1 MQEQITAILSDY
13 DETLCPT
20 NLLRSK
26 DAAIPVEL
34 EDILWEVS
42 KRIPFCIISSKDYH
56 FLRPRTKFAKI
67 LSCILGIETITLT
80 SPNERVMTCENN
92 KSNILEAGCSSN
104 GFNCIEDKHL
114 MLDNSKALRTKSGLL
129 TSWADSVRLRY
140 EDVIVERKFTS
151 DKRILAGV
159 TFDYRHTED
168 WSSYKNCLEPF
179 LKQMI
184 RDTRS
189 FSPSTS
195 SEQLLYLQTYALH
208 PFLDVYITKCDK
220 GMAFDYVTSK
230 ISTMAKKENRKGQQK
245 VMYLGDSEND
255 NPAFMKADIS
265 VGIRSDDRVNPKL
278 YCERVIKFDQLSIF
292 LKKLIENNFVFSD
305 DILPTN

>member
-1 MQEQITAILSDY
+1 MQDQITAILSDY
-13 DETLCPT
+13 DGTLCPT
-20 NLLRSK
+20 NLVRSK
-26 DAAIPVEL
+26 DASVPVEL

-42 KRIPFCIISSKDYH
+42 KRIPFCVISSKDYH

-67 LSCILGIETITLT
+67 LSCILGIETLT
-80 SPNERVMTCENN
+80 FIAQNEGTCENN
-92 KSNILEAGCSSN
+92 KSDSLEAGCSSN

-114 MLDNSKALRTKSGLL
+114 MLNDSKILRTNSGLL
-129 TSWADSVRLRY
+129 NSLADSVRLRY

-151 DKRILAGV
+151 DKQILAGV

-168 WSSYKNCLEPF
+168 WSSYKNSLEPF

-189 FSPSTS
+189 CSPSTS

-208 PFLDVYITKCDK
+208 PFLDVYIIKCDK
-220 GMAFDYVTSK
+220 GMAYDYVTSK
-230 ISTMAKKENRKGQQK
+230 ISTMARKENRKGQQK

-265 VGIRSDDRVNPKL
+265 VGIRSDDRVDPKL
-278 YCERVIKFDQLSIF
+278 FCQRVIKFDQLSIF
-292 LKKLIENNFVFSD
+292 LKELIENNFVFSD